1 MTSNHVTLTCQPFWT
16 RNNHVDDAESVTQ
29 AYRPSGNHQMN
40 IPQTVASVCLEVY
53 GSYLENDCKS
63 SSYTDLETGQ

>member
-1 MTSNHVTLTCQPFWT
+1 MLMMQNQSQRLTDHLETTSH
-16 RNNHVDDAESVTQ
+16 E
-29 AYRPSGNHQMN
+29 GKMN